1 MAHKTVQLII
11 GRILTDETF
20 RASFLDDPVK
30 TLRSLR
36 DMGFDL
42 TSAEIEALTQTDRR
56 LWRSG
61 ADWIDGRL
69 QRCSFG
75 SEAPPLAR

>member
-11 GRILTDETF
+11 GRILTDEAF
-20 RASFLDDPVK
+20 RASFLEDPAG
-30 TLRSLR
+30 TLSSLR
-36 DMGFDL
+36 DMGFEL
-42 TSAEIEALTQTDRR
+42 TNAEIDALTHTDER
-56 LWRSG
+56 LWSSG

-75 SEAPPLAR
+75 AR